1 MVIINAV
8 KWAAP
13 IRFPNTTFGNPA
25 PIMPAKGE
33 MEHSGQGLHDQKSIS

>member
-1 MVIINAV
+1 V

-25 PIMPAKGE
+25 PIMPVKGE
-33 MEHSGQGLHDQKSIS
+33 MEHSVQGLHDQKSIS